1 VGTSTK
7 FERIYEELPVSLKAD
22 YFQDKQGE
30 WRFTIR
36 AANGEPVAQSE
47 GYADKRDARK
57 MGQLLTKEPPEVLE
71 LEPAEARGPTG
82 ILAGRRLPPREM
94 AMLMHTHGWT
104 DYEKLMTGVA
114 VMLAESEGYAEAV
127 GPLNENGTQ
136 DYGWMQLNS
145 GHRGSMSLDDFIA
158 LAFDPERAVVFG
170 RQLYLRAGYSFRPWY
185 AWTNGT
191 WEKYTRPK
199 RATLG
204 VANYWAERSGWVPS
218 PYYRSY

>member
-1 VGTSTK
+1 
-7 FERIYEELPVSLKAD
+7 VSLKAD
-22 YFQDKQGE
+22 YFQDKKGE

-47 GYADKRDARK
+47 GYAEKRDARK
-57 MGQLLTKEPPEVLE
+57 MGELLTKEPPEAIVRDD
-71 LEPAEARGPTG
+71 ADIARGEGRPAG

-94 AMLMHTHGWT
+94 AALMHSVGWS
-104 DYEKLMTGVA
+104 DYEKLLTGVA

-127 GPLNENGTQ
+127 GPVNADGTQ

-145 GHRGSMSLDDFIA
+145 AHRGSMSLEAWIE
-158 LAFDPERAVVFG
+158 LAFDPVRAVKVG
-170 RQLYLRAGYSFRPWY
+170 RDLYVRAGYSFRPWY
-185 AWTNGT
+185 AYANGT

-204 VANYWAERSGWVPS
+204 VANMTAEARGWVPV
-218 PYYRSY
+218 PYFRSY